1 LQSLNI
7 TIPYKEKV
15 FNLCSEI
22 SPVAS
27 KLKAINTLKLNSE
40 REWSATNTDVEG
52 FIYPLKK
59 LNLTKKQSIVL
70 GSGGAARSVIQGL
83 INLKISKISVVSRNK
98 SSLDEL
104 IKNFE
109 NPVIQNMWNI
119 VHEFNISLEI
129 IYDLFDGIESDIK
142 QNVKIDTRKDLL
154 IYCYRVAG
162 TVGLMMA
169 KILKVSKKQSL
180 KSAIDLG
187 IAMQLT
193 NISRDVIEDSKKN
206 RSYINGSFEEINS
219 TIKLADTFYKNSF
232 YSIREIPLSFRFSI
246 LVARRIYR
254 KIGYKILKK
263 KTFENYSKSGKIY
276 VSNFEKV
283 LETILSIYDLIILSL
298 LNKNDDQIEHDHLLI
313 NKEINLD
320 ERI

>member
-1 LQSLNI
+1 MSSKNYLSIYAKSFNWAGFFLPKRTYNNCSYLYDFCRVVDNI
-7 TIPYKEKV
+7 ADDED
-15 FNLCSEI
+15 EI
-22 SPVAS
+22 EIKKIKFQKFVSDF
-27 KLKAINTLKLNSE
+27 KQKNSQ
-40 REWSATNTDVEG
+40 D
-52 FIYPLKK
+52 
-59 LNLTKKQSIVL
+59 
-70 GSGGAARSVIQGL
+70 
-83 INLKISKISVVSRNK
+83 
-98 SSLDEL
+98 
-104 IKNFE
+104 
-109 NPVIQNMWNI
+109 PVIRNMWNI
-119 VHEFNISLEI
+119 INEFNISLEI

-142 QNVKIDTRKDLL
+142 QNVKIGTRKDLL

-206 RSYINGSFEEINS
+206 RSYINGNFEEINS
-219 TIKLADTFYKNSF
+219 TIKLADSFYKNSF
-232 YSIREIPLSFRFSI
+232 YSIREIPISFRFSI

-276 VSNFEKV
+276 VSNFEKL

-298 LNKNDDQIEHDHLLI
+298 LNKNDDQIEHDHLMI